1 MFNWQGRTDTE
12 DGDKGLRWHQVVNQ
26 QGHSDLPVIN
36 LVGLASDLGVRANK
50 GRPGANEGPVSI
62 REALANLPWHWGARL
77 IDSGDTL
84 ADSDLSDA
92 QSHYANAVSQ
102 ALLQSQ
108 FVLGLGGGHEIA
120 WGSYQGLYNALQTS
134 SHQSKKIGIVNFDA
148 HFDLR
153 RPAPY
158 TSSGTPF
165 RQIHAHCEQ
174 HGDDFQYACIGISR
188 AANTQALFDFADT
201 TGTRYLLDTQ
211 CTLDAAKALLTPML
225 QNVDQLYV
233 TICLDA
239 FPASAA
245 PGVSAPGALGIDVL
259 FVIQVLRFLAQ
270 QQTVCNYRWA
280 LCDIA
285 EMNPAFDIDKRTAKL
300 AARLGFEVAD
310 ALLPTR

>member
-12 DGDKGLRWHQVVNQ
+12 DGNKGLRWHQVVNQ
-26 QGHSDLPVIN
+26 SGHSDLPAIN

-62 REALANLPWHWGARL
+62 REALANLPWHWDARL

-84 ADSDLSDA
+84 AVSDLCDA
-92 QSHYANAVSQ
+92 QSRYANAVSQ

-120 WGSYQGLYNALQTS
+120 WGSYQGLYNALQADATAP
-134 SHQSKKIGIVNFDA
+134 HRIGIINFDA

-153 RPAPY
+153 RPAPH

-165 RQIHAHCEQ
+165 RQIHDHCEQ
-174 HGDDFQYACIGISR
+174 HSHAFQYACIGVSR
-188 AANTQALFDFADT
+188 AANTQALFDFANT

-211 CTLDAAKALLTPML
+211 CTLDAAKSLLTPML

-245 PGVSAPGALGIDVL
+245 PGVSAPSALGIDVL
-259 FVIQVLRFLAQ
+259 FAIKLLHFLAEQ
-270 QQTVCNYRWA
+270 QSSLQYRWA

-285 EMNPAFDIDKRTAKL
+285 EMNPVFDIDKRTAKL

-310 ALLPTR
+310 AVFSCQ